1 MTLNMNTILLL
12 LGFSLYILAAPASGE
27 NVRAENCDPPR
38 LTLVH
43 SLDFGDV
50 RVPTGTTG
58 FLRIDPE
65 GTVSQANTVLLVQNP
80 TPGEMLLCGLADQ
93 RIQIRL
99 DQPSVALTAGG
110 RPPVAQQLDD
120 ITLSGQGIHLSRV
133 GAGRWE
139 TRLPASGRA
148 TVRIGATLHLGG
160 SGQHGP
166 AGTNISLDVEP
177 L

>member
-1 MTLNMNTILLL
+1 MSNLNLTLLWIGLSTGLWAIE
-12 LGFSLYILAAPASGE
+12 ASGE
-27 NVRAENCDPPR
+27 NIRAENCDPPR

-50 RVPTGTTG
+50 RVPTGATG
-58 FLRIDPE
+58 YLRIDPE
-65 GTVSQANTVLLVQNP
+65 GAVNQANTVLLVRDP

-93 RIQIRL
+93 RLQIRL

-120 ITLSGQGIHLSRV
+120 ITLSGHDVHLTRV

-148 TVRIGATLHLGG
+148 TIKIGATLHLGG
-160 SGQHGP
+160 SGQHGS
-166 AGTNISLDVEP
+166 AGTNIALDVEP

>member
-1 MTLNMNTILLL
+1 MTLKLNMTLLL
-12 LGFSLYILAAPASGE
+12 IGLSLSILAAQASGE
-27 NVRAENCDPPR
+27 SVHAENCDPPR
-38 LTLVH
+38 LSLVH

-50 RVPTGTTG
+50 RVPPGVAG
-58 FLRIDPE
+58 YLRVDPE
-65 GTVSQANTVLLVQNP
+65 GGVSQANTVLLVRDP
-80 TPGEMLLCGLADQ
+80 TPGEMRLCGLADQ

-99 DQPSVALTAGG
+99 DQPSMALTAGG
-110 RPPVAQQLDD
+110 RPPVAQQLGD
-120 ITLSGQGIHLSRV
+120 ITLSGHGVHLTRV
-133 GAGRWE
+133 ATGRWE

-148 TVRIGATLHLGG
+148 TIRIGATLHLGG